1 MYSICYLLMI
11 LVHVCRYVDWDFQ
24 ICGKRSAHYTSR
36 TRLMLKNNIKVVLV
50 CVEYRPTKPS
60 RRSDPRIIISTSTR
74 PLRKQAS
81 LAQANEQ
88 LSYEDLQLSCPL
100 HSERT
105 QRIPNAKIK
114 AKDRFGQYIP
124 NTDENKH
131 NIYKYK
137 YIYS

>member
-1 MYSICYLLMI
+1 MFADIWTGIFRQREAECALHQHNS
-11 LVHVCRYVDWDFQ
+11 FNAE
-24 ICGKRSAHYTSR
+24 K
-36 TRLMLKNNIKVVLV
+36 KNNIKVVLV

-74 PLRKQAS
+74 PLCKQAS

-100 HSERT
+100 HSGRT

-131 NIYKYK
+131 NIYTYK